1 MKIINL
7 DQTDYKKLDA
17 KSYDLEKRRLRIEFL
32 KLQED
37 VIKNNRRIC
46 IVFEG
51 RDTAGKSTAIRFFS
65 EYLMPKHFNYIQ
77 LGIPTKW
84 ESSHWFQRWKKVI
97 PNSGQIS
104 FLDRSWY
111 TRAITEPI
119 MGYCTENQY
128 RTFMKKVNN
137 RDPNY

>member
-77 LGIPTKW
+77 LGLSLI
-84 ESSHWFQRWKKVI
+84 HI
-97 PNSGQIS
+97 
-104 FLDRSWY
+104 
-111 TRAITEPI
+111 
-119 MGYCTENQY
+119 
-128 RTFMKKVNN
+128 
-137 RDPNY
+137 